1 MRAPSYFKISG
12 VFLFSSI
19 WIALFSVSAL
29 SAKELTKEELG
40 AIVVVI
46 LGNTYTEDDPN
57 SENPP
62 DADNDGCPDAEDA
75 FPDNP
80 KECKDSDG
88 DGVGDNSDVF
98 PFDASISNSVV
109 VNFSSGNVSSIVL
122 NTDAASLGN
131 NANARFGRNE
141 DEQGEDENNNIIG
154 YDENGE
160 EVDNAVETSDVLF
173 VAESVLS
180 PDGTSLYLLTSP
192 HLQRALNTPP
202 EVCSLYRVNMASE
215 AVDCLISAAGD
226 VQPKV
231 LNSQAIFSASR
242 KGLDLR
248 ADGSAI
254 MYALNYERELPPGIG
269 GGTQN
274 GYAWLMSPDG
284 DLTGIDPTE
293 DFFIFDALWLD
304 DTRIALWEFEFQE
317 LGDRAHWRVFDTDTM
332 SDAAGSPVAINAGSA
347 ARGPQGL
354 MLAGALIS
362 KSNLAVSARDG
373 EEKVVEDMSGN
384 FFARSNGYLR
394 QISADGLSPT
404 GLQLADRE
412 PGAEGA
418 NWYKQSGTGTDVK
431 YTQVSS
437 NDDFLAYTKGFLPR
451 TPIVSIEGQAWD
463 NGALEIAYSAGDA
476 MVHFGNGPQT
486 TWWGV
491 SAQQTIESDIV
502 VTYQVSTG
510 EGVTEDRTEVIPAA
524 AINAWLTYDG
534 DEAPRCEA
542 NMETCLTWANPEPF
556 EEGFC
561 LHKYGTDASQDR
573 CIQFNQAADVRLS
586 YGILRTD
593 MESQRQKRFD
603 DAVVYPNQTGN
614 AFPGVQTVAL
624 IDGRLQAYFKDSRDH
639 RYYLAVADANNF
651 WTNGDSALL
660 FAPAQNASGDNVII
674 TEATSLTPLPPLPL
688 SGVSV
693 TAVQDGDSI
702 LVSIELPSITETQGY
717 EFNLFADTPAVT
729 VSPLNGNSEL
739 NPTAGPTITAANIL
753 TVEYSAADFDSGQI
767 YFAELPEH
775 FLVNG
780 SVRRR
785 TPDTQLI
792 FTAP

>member
-1 MRAPSYFKISG
+1 MRSPSYFKISA
-12 VFLFSSI
+12 VFLVSSI
-19 WIALFSVSAL
+19 WLALFSVSAL

-46 LGNTYTEDDPN
+46 LGGTDYESDSDGDGI
-57 SENPP
+57 P
-62 DADNDGCPDAEDA
+62 DIDDA

-80 KECKDSDG
+80 KENKDSDR
-88 DGVGDNSDVF
+88 DGVGDNADVF
-98 PFDASISNSVV
+98 PYDATKTNSVV
-109 VNFSSGNVSSIVL
+109 INFFSGNVTSIVL
-122 NTDAASLGN
+122 NTDATSLGSN
-131 NANARFGRNE
+131 NARFGRNSD
-141 DEQGEDENNNIIG
+141 DEGDNNNIIG
-154 YDENGE
+154 YDEEGN
-160 EVDNAVETSDVLF
+160 EVDNAIETSAILF

-180 PDGTSLYLLTSP
+180 PDGENLYLLTSP

-274 GYAWLMSPDG
+274 GYAWLMSPAG

-317 LGDRAHWRVFDTDTM
+317 LGDRAHWRVFDTATM

-373 EEKVVEDMSGN
+373 DGEEKVIEDMSGN

-394 QISADGLSPT
+394 QISADGLSYT

-412 PGAEGA
+412 PGASGA
-418 NWYKQSGTGTDVK
+418 NWNKQSGTGTDVK

-463 NGALEIAYSAGDA
+463 NGALEIAYSDGAA
-476 MVHFGNGPQT
+476 MVNFGYGPQE

-510 EGVTEDRTEVIPAA
+510 EGVTEDRTEVIAAA

-534 DEAPRCEA
+534 EEAPSCGA
-542 NMETCLTWANPEPF
+542 HNMETCLTWANPEPF

-561 LHKYGTDASQDR
+561 LHKYGSLASEDR
-573 CIQFNQAADVRLS
+573 CIQLNRADSSSLS
-586 YGILRTD
+586 YQVLQTD

-639 RYYLAVADANNF
+639 AYYLAVADANNF

-693 TAVQDGDSI
+693 TAVQDGDI
-702 LVSIELPSITETQGY
+702 MLVSIELPSITETQGY
-717 EFNLFADTPAVT
+717 EFNLFADTPAVA
-729 VSPLNGNSEL
+729 VSPLNGSNEL

-767 YFAELPEH
+767 YTAELPEH

-785 TPDTQLI
+785 TPDTTLD
-792 FTAP
+792 FNAP